1 MENMNNFG
9 QDAILLIVLL
19 AIVGFVLTRKKK

>member
-1 MENMNNFG
+1 METM
-9 QDAILLIVLL
+9 DDTLIRMGLFAVLL